1 MKEISNSELLEVY
14 KLLKEYVKELK
25 QKLEEKK
32 ND

>member
-25 QKLEEKK
+25 QKLAEQK